1 MGETCNILVVGAG
14 VSGVVVA
21 RQLAECGYHVD
32 VIDERSH
39 VAGNAYDYTN
49 EHGIRIHKY
58 GPHIFHTSNDRPY
71 QWITQFGQWVEY
83 KHKVKAQLKDG
94 TYVTLPVN
102 RTTKQ
107 IVGEENIINIFYRP
121 YTKKMWDKEIEQL
134 DPNII
139 KRVPIRSDDNEYYF
153 PDAIYNIMPKHG
165 YTEVVNEILDHSNIT
180 VQLNTKFDKQM
191 EDNYLHVFN
200 SMAIDG
206 YYDYQFGRLPYRSIK
221 FHHTS
226 LPMSKILP
234 TAVVNF
240 THDGPYTRITEWKN
254 FPEHGCN
261 DKWTT
266 VTYEEPCDY
275 ADNEY
280 NRYYPVKDIDGINRQ
295 LYNKYKDIE
304 NPKTTFIG
312 RCGMYVYIDMD
323 QAINSS
329 LSVVEK
335 FKDSFNG

>member
-1 MGETCNILVVGAG
+1 MGVTDNILVVGAG
-14 VSGVVVA
+14 FSGVVVA
-21 RQLAECGYHVD
+21 RQLADCGYHVD
-32 VIDERSH
+32 VIDERDH
-39 VAGNAYDYTN
+39 VAGNAYDYVN

-71 QWITQFGQWVEY
+71 QWITQFGQWAEY

-107 IVGEENIINIFYRP
+107 IVGEENIVDVFYRP
-121 YTKKMWDKEIEQL
+121 YTRKMWGKEIEQL

-153 PDAIYNIMPKHG
+153 PDAVYNVMPKYG

-191 EDNYLHVFN
+191 EKSYFHVFN
-200 SMAIDG
+200 SIAIDS

-221 FHHTS
+221 FHHVS
-226 LPMSKILP
+226 LPIVKVLP

-240 THDGPYTRITEWKN
+240 THDGPYTRMTEWKN
-254 FPEHGCN
+254 FPEHGYN

-275 ADNEY
+275 ADNNY

-295 LYNKYKDIE
+295 LYNRYKEIP
-304 NPKTTFIG
+304 NTKTTFIG

-335 FKDSFNG
+335 FKDNFNG